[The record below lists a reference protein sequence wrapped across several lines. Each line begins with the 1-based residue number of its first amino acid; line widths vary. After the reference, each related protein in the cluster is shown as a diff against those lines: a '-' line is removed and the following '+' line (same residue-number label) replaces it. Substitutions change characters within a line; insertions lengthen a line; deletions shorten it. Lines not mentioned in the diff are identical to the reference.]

1 MACWRARENHLNS
14 FSEKLFG
21 PKLKLRDGS
30 EVYVYHQELDG
41 SSAIAPRPLDD
52 DDVMASLPR
61 PTCLEDLGFPFDDD
75 DDGGNKMIPACP
87 PARFF
92 PLEQSPYALKG
103 SISRF
108 YYKGAVDTMEA
119 ELQSKLDVLP
129 MTSHLHDAENDDE
142 QFALDITVEHPP
154 ASAADDGDG
163 QDGEGGKNG
172 NGAGDG
178 GDGGGG
184 DGDGDGDSEPPW
196 DYSVSIFHPRVKE
209 SDSRSM
215 FDTAACH
222 KRAFKSD
229 WAKCL
234 EKGDRFLN
242 IIKKGCTDPKEKAVV
257 KTAEIMERYYPRV
270 LFMFV
275 IYCCMAD
282 ATNCSWMTFG
292 SFAAFVE
299 DAEIADDESTTCR
312 TSDIDTIFKATDFDS
327 TRGKSGNPG
336 KSLTRSEFAE
346 ALIRISHAKF
356 GGKGVDAHMVI
367 ERLLKHVFARV
378 GDAACR
384 DFRPEW
390 RQRVLYTAPVDKVLK
405 KYEDVLERIFYEND
419 ESYWTG
425 RIRIRWRSRTSTR
438 TPSRGTRA
446 T

>member
-1 MACWRARENHLNS
+1 
-14 FSEKLFG
+14 
-21 PKLKLRDGS
+21 
-30 EVYVYHQELDG
+30 
-41 SSAIAPRPLDD
+41 
-52 DDVMASLPR
+52 
-61 PTCLEDLGFPFDDD
+61 
-75 DDGGNKMIPACP
+75 
-87 PARFF
+87 
-92 PLEQSPYALKG
+92 
-103 SISRF
+103 
-108 YYKGAVDTMEA
+108 
-119 ELQSKLDVLP
+119 
-129 MTSHLHDAENDDE
+129 
-142 QFALDITVEHPP
+142 
-154 ASAADDGDG
+154 
-163 QDGEGGKNG
+163 
-172 NGAGDG
+172 
-178 GDGGGG
+178 
-184 DGDGDGDSEPPW
+184 
-196 DYSVSIFHPRVKE
+196 
-209 SDSRSM
+209 M

-299 DAEIADDESTTCR
+299 DAEIADDESATCR
-312 TSDIDTIFKATDFDS
+312 TSDMDTIFKATDFDS

-419 ESYWTG
+419 VKSTDPTPS
-425 RIRIRWRSRTSTR
+425 RIRWRSRTSTR

-446 T
+446 TSASTSGRWPSWTRRRAREVPAPRLAGLPRVPRPRRALQGLPLEEPAGRARVRGRPGLRPQDARGEPRVDGLAGKCRLNGGMADSGHDNRDHAAGTEAPRRLRLPPRKLPAPLRVLPRQEVRGQGRARAALQRPRRVVDHLLGIFVFGI